1 MKVAIGMDIG
11 GTNTKFVLAGEDGR
25 VIHSGKSPTPQ
36 VEKRDTSDI
45 DALFIRNLQEFLD
58 DEKTREALA
67 DNGGSTEIA
76 GIGIGIAGLVDRR
89 SGAVL
94 QSPNIAAANGLPL
107 KEIFEKAFSM
117 PVVMENDANVYA
129 FGEKWVGAGTDMDN
143 FIVLTLGTG
152 LGGGLIYGGVL
163 YEGPMEVGHM
173 IIEPKGRFCTCG
185 SYGCL
190 ESYASG
196 RAIVDRVVTALE
208 GGINSSLSACCD
220 GNFYKMTPEFV
231 YQSALDGDSLA
242 REVLR
247 EVGRYLGIG
256 IANLV
261 NILNIDAVIIGG
273 GLVGAWDMFIEE
285 LTTEAKK
292 AAFKPLVENLRIL
305 RSALTKEA
313 GAIGAAGFLFNK
325 ISGVSA

>member
-11 GTNTKFVLAGEDGR
+11 GTNTKFVIADENGR
-25 VIHSGKSPTPQ
+25 VIHSGKSATPV
-36 VEKRDTSDI
+36 VEKREISEDI
-45 DALFIRNLQEFLD
+45 RALFIRNLQEFLD
-58 DEKTREALA
+58 DEPTRKALA
-67 DNGGSTEIA
+67 DCGDSVHIA

-89 SGAVL
+89 KL

-107 KEIFEKAFSM
+107 RQVFEEAFSM

-129 FGEKWVGAGTDMDN
+129 FGEKWVGAGKDMDN

-152 LGGGLIYGGVL
+152 LGAGLIYEGVL

-185 SYGCL
+185 SHGCL

-196 RAIVDRVVTALE
+196 RAVVDRVINAIE

-231 YQSALDGDSLA
+231 YQNALDGDSLA

-247 EVGRYLGIG
+247 EVGQYLGIG
-256 IANLV
+256 VANLI

-285 LTTEAKK
+285 LKTEVRK
-292 AAFKPLVENLRIL
+292 AAFKPLVDDIQIL

-325 ISGVSA
+325 ISGASA

>member
-1 MKVAIGMDIG
+1 
-11 GTNTKFVLAGEDGR
+11 
-25 VIHSGKSPTPQ
+25 
-36 VEKRDTSDI
+36 
-45 DALFIRNLQEFLD
+45 
-58 DEKTREALA
+58 
-67 DNGGSTEIA
+67 
-76 GIGIGIAGLVDRR
+76 
-89 SGAVL
+89 
-94 QSPNIAAANGLPL
+94 
-107 KEIFEKAFSM
+107 
-117 PVVMENDANVYA
+117 
-129 FGEKWVGAGTDMDN
+129 
-143 FIVLTLGTG
+143 
-152 LGGGLIYGGVL
+152 
-163 YEGPMEVGHM
+163 VGHM

-305 RSALTKEA
+305 RSTLTKEA